1 MAAIKYWVWLS
12 ALRMRPRAKK
22 LLLEH
27 MQGDPEKLYYAD
39 AANIR
44 AVEGICEEDIKYLSV
59 RELNTAQTILEYC
72 HKDGITIL
80 TMQDASYPERLK
92 NIFEPPTV
100 LYVKGVLPE
109 IDDEVPISV
118 IGTRSASPY
127 GLKQARKFGYGIA
140 ACGGV
145 VVSGLTRGID
155 RIAAEGALTAGGK
168 VVGVLGTGI
177 DEAKGAIYDDVAA
190 NGALISEYPPHS
202 KTLKANYR
210 YRNRI
215 TAGLSVG
222 VLVVEAPLGSG
233 ALLFADEALE
243 QGKEIF
249 ALPGNVDAESC
260 AGSNQLLKE
269 GAKPVT
275 NAWDVLEEYQ
285 PIFPDKIHFA
295 NSDILENLPKKPLTL
310 QEKYPD
316 FVQVRQPVA
325 KKEIDKPN
333 PVAYIDLENRL
344 GALGETQLK
353 IIAQLKLAP
362 TQIDDLIAA
371 TGLDA
376 ATILSDLT
384 LLELDGIVRQ
394 EPGKQFVLNVIRG

>member
-22 LLLEH
+22 LLFEH
-27 MQGDPEKLYYAD
+27 MQGDPEALYYAD
-39 AANIR
+39 EARIR
-44 AVEGICEEDIKYLSV
+44 AVEGIREEDIKLLSV
-59 RELNTAQTILEYC
+59 RELNTAQNIIEQC

-92 NIFEPPTV
+92 NIFDPPMV
-100 LYVKGVLPE
+100 LYVKGTLPE
-109 IDDEVPISV
+109 IDDEVLIAV
-118 IGTRSASPY
+118 IGTRNASPY
-127 GLKQARKFGYGIA
+127 GLKQARKLGYDIA

-145 VVSGLTRGID
+145 VISGLTRGID

-168 VVGVLGTGI
+168 VVGVLGTGL
-177 DEAKGAIYDDVAA
+177 DEAKGAIYEDVIA

-202 KTLKANYR
+202 KTMKSNYR

-215 TAGLSVG
+215 TSGLSVG
-222 VLVVEAPLGSG
+222 VLVVEAPSGSG

-285 PIFPDKIHFA
+285 PMYPEKVHYIEHDM
-295 NSDILENLPKKPLTL
+295 LENLPKQTQTL
-310 QEKYPD
+310 QKKYPD
-316 FVQVRQPVA
+316 FVQVRQPVP

-333 PVAYIDLENRL
+333 PVAYIDLEKRL
-344 GALGETQLK
+344 GALGESQLQ
-353 IIAQLKLAP
+353 IIAQLKATP

-376 ATILSDLT
+376 ATILCDLT

-394 EPGKQFVLNVIRG
+394 EPGKQFVLNII